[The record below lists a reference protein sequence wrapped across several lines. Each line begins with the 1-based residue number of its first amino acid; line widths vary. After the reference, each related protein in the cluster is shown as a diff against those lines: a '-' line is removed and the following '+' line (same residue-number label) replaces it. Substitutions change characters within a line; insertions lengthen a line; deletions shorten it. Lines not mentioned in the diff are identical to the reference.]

1 MFFGFGSLSNKQDTD
16 QPRYESRITKIK
28 MEMYPVYSCHS
39 INERSPTL
47 VLEKTPSW
55 VICAKQKAQLFWLT
69 EEMQR

>member
-1 MFFGFGSLSNKQDTD
+1 MCNMKNVCKGEFNNMFFGFGSLSNKQDTD

-47 VLEKTPSW
+47 VLEKTPS
-55 VICAKQKAQLFWLT
+55 
-69 EEMQR
+69 